1 MPLTILVADDDFA
14 TRLSIND
21 YLEIL
26 GYSVIAAENGKEA
39 LGLVEEFQPHLIV
52 TDITMPEMDG
62 YELVRRV
69 RTRPAFR
76 LLPVIFLTERTSTEE
91 RIRGYQMGCDNFLAK
106 PFELSE
112 LGVVIRS
119 LLDRYALIAQAPSR
133 SPEPEIIYTEGRNRV
148 KGNGELDFST
158 QKSEMRD
165 SLRDSSASRAS
176 MGPSSPMLTQRE
188 REVLNLLTEGLSN
201 ILIGDRLHL
210 SPRTVEKH
218 VSSLF
223 RKTDSSNRAELVRF
237 AMEHHLVGNW

>member
-14 TRLSIND
+14 TRLSITD
-21 YLEIL
+21 YLEII

-39 LGLVEEFQPHLIV
+39 LGLVEEFGPHLIV

-62 YELVRRV
+62 YEFVRRV

-91 RIRGYQMGCDNFLAK
+91 RIRGYQMGCDNYLAK
-106 PFELSE
+106 PFELQE
-112 LGVVIRS
+112 LGAVIRS

-133 SPEPEIIYTEGRNRV
+133 SPEPEPTPTEARSRAND
-148 KGNGELDFST
+148 KPEADFLT
-158 QKSEMRD
+158 QKSYTGD

-176 MGPSSPMLTQRE
+176 PSQNAPTLTQRE
-188 REVLNLLTEGLSN
+188 RQVLDLLTEGLSN
-201 ILIGDRLHL
+201 IQIGSTLHL

-223 RKTDSSNRAELVRF
+223 RKTDSNNRAELVRF
-237 AMEHHLVGNW
+237 AMEHHLVR

>member
-39 LGLVEEFQPHLIV
+39 LDLVEEFQPHLIV

-62 YELVRRV
+62 YEFVRRV

-91 RIRGYQMGCDNFLAK
+91 RIRGYQMGCDNYLAK

-119 LLDRYALIAQAPSR
+119 LLDRYALIAQASSR
-133 SPEPEIIYTEGRNRV
+133 SPEPEMMPKEARSRV
-148 KGNGELDFST
+148 KDKGELDVLT
-158 QKSEMRD
+158 QNSEMGDRP
-165 SLRDSSASRAS
+165 SP
-176 MGPSSPMLTQRE
+176 GPNSPSLTQRE
-188 REVLNLLTEGLSN
+188 QEVLDLLTEGFSN
-201 ILIGDRLHL
+201 IQIG
-210 SPRTVEKH
+210 S
-218 VSSLF
+218 
-223 RKTDSSNRAELVRF
+223 
-237 AMEHHLVGNW
+237 

>member
-21 YLEIL
+21 YLEIS
-26 GYSVIAAENGKEA
+26 GYSVISAENGKEA

-62 YELVRRV
+62 YEFVRRV

-133 SPEPEIIYTEGRNRV
+133 SPEPEPMPTEVRSRV
-148 KGNGELDFST
+148 KGKGELDFLT
-158 QKSEMRD
+158 QKSEPGD

-176 MGPSSPMLTQRE
+176 PDLNSPSLTQRE
-188 REVLNLLTEGLSN
+188 REVLDHLTEGLSN
-201 ILIGDRLHL
+201 VQIGDRLHL